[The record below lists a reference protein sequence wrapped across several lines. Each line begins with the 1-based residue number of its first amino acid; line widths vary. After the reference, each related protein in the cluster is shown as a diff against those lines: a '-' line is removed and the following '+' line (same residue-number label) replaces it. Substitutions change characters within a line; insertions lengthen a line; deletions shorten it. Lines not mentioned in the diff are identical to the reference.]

1 MRRLTFLFFTCI
13 LFFSS
18 LQAQDNQKPFFK
30 DGDVICF
37 LGDSITHGGQYH
49 QFLQLFYATRYPA
62 IKLSFHNC
70 GISGDNAFGMIERFE
85 KDVLKHNPTHVFL
98 MTGMNDVQRTL
109 YSEGTASDKILK
121 QRSNALANYKRNTT
135 LLAEKIIENGI
146 IPILLTPSIYDQ
158 YSKIEREN
166 NLGCNDALIECSN
179 HIKKLGDK
187 YDALVIDLNTPM
199 RKLMERE
206 LKKDSLFT
214 IIGNDRVHP
223 GTTGHFI
230 IFNEIISKLEK
241 PNLISKISID
251 ISQNEPIHSFENCNL
266 EGLEILENT
275 ISFTVSEKSLPF
287 PNNKQLSKALSL
299 ISFKHNFNRQ
309 MLFVQGLEKNDY
321 KLFIGEDYINTFKS
335 IELKEGVN
343 LSNYPN
349 TPQNKKA
356 KELQLLSEEYRKVGF
371 ELRIIPFINYKY
383 LRDYIGPDNLVDK
396 RNYLDA
402 QLMKIKQKPY
412 YGYIKRSMEM
422 YFKTI
427 NKIDS
432 LKMALTEISKKINL
446 TSETEKN
453 IWKLVEN
460 QKLVSDD

>member
-432 LKMALTEISKKINL
+432 LKMALTEISKNINL

>member
-1 MRRLTFLFFTCI
+1 MRRLIFLFFTCI
-13 LFFSS
+13 LFLSS

-70 GISGDNAFGMIERFE
+70 GISGDNAIGMIERFE

-98 MTGMNDVQRTL
+98 MSGMNDVQRTL
-109 YSEGTASDKILK
+109 YFEGTASDKILK
-121 QRSNALANYKRNTT
+121 QRANALANYKRNTT

-179 HIKKLGDK
+179 DIKKLGDK

-241 PNLISKISID
+241 PSLISKISID
-251 ISQNEPIHSFENCNL
+251 ISKNEPVHSLNNCNI
-266 EGLEILENT
+266 EEFEISENT

-309 MLFVQGLEKNDY
+309 MLFVEGLEKNDY

-335 IELKEGVN
+335 TELKEGVN

-412 YGYIKRSMEM
+412 YGYIKRSMET
-422 YFKTI
+422 YFETLSKT
-427 NKIDS
+427 DS
-432 LKMALTEISKKINL
+432 LKNRKNQL
-446 TSETEKN
+446 SEQIHSMYTPKVQR
-453 IWKLVEN
+453 WKLV
-460 QKLVSDD
+460 KSRSLKI